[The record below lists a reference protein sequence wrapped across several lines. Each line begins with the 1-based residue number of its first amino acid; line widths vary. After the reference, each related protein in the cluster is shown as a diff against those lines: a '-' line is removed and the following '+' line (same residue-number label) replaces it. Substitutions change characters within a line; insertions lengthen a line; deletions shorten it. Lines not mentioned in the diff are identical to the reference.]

1 MTTCSKRYKKA
12 VELLD
17 QDKQYNVTDAVSL
30 LKQFPKPKFDETVE
44 LVFRLGVD
52 PRHSDQVVRSTVVL
66 PHGVGKTIKVLVF
79 AQGENAQ
86 IAKDAGA
93 DYVGYEDLIDKVKG
107 GWLDFDAAVT
117 SPDCMRDVG
126 KLGKILGPR
135 GLMPTPK
142 AGTVTQ
148 DVAAAVNELKAGKI
162 EFKVDKAANVHVPVG
177 KVSFS
182 EDKILGNA
190 KAVYDA
196 IIKAK
201 PASAKGLYIKS
212 CTLTSTM
219 NPGIK
224 LDTKSF
230 AEAV

>member
-17 QDKQYNVTDAVSL
+17 QDKQYDVTEAVSL
-30 LKQFPKPKFDETVE
+30 LKQFPKSKFDETVE

-86 IAKDAGA
+86 SAKDAGA

-117 SPDCMRDVG
+117 TPDSMRDVG

-142 AGTVTQ
+142 AGTVTK

-182 EDKILGNA
+182 EEKILGNV

-201 PASAKGLYIKS
+201 PASAKGVYIKN

-219 NPGIK
+219 NPGIR
-224 LDTKSF
+224 LDIKSF